1 MLSFYFTQAQTKE
14 DIRNAGLE
22 LIIFQKHIYIGFGLT
37 IVGQGLMTLGFFTPA
52 LLSPPP
58 LIILGILTSLVGI
71 VYLLESYLHIGKAG
85 KYLSL
90 E

>member
-37 IVGQGLMTLGFFTPA
+37 IVGQGF
-52 LLSPPP
+52 
-58 LIILGILTSLVGI
+58 IILGILTSLVGI